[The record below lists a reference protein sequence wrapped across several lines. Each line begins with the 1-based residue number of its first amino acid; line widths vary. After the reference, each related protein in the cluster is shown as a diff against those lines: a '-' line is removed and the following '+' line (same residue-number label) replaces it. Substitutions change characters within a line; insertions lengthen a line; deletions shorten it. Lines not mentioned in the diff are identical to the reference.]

1 MEEVIGGIVIGGLI
15 GGLIIF
21 LVLTILVC
29 YAISAVAMWKIFA
42 KAGEPGWKALIP
54 IYNAYV
60 LCKIIGMSFWLWVA
74 IIPVVLGIGGA
85 ALVILEAEEV
95 YVALFDLVQSI
106 YTIILSIVVY
116 IKLGKVFNKSGAFI
130 AGLILVP
137 LVFDLILAFDKSE
150 YVGPLKANTNKTIK
164 KNA

>member
-1 MEEVIGGIVIGGLI
+1 MEEALGGLLIGGLI

-21 LVLTILVC
+21 VVLAILVC

-60 LCKIIGMSFWLWVA
+60 LCKIIGMSFWLWVI
-74 IIPVVLGIGGA
+74 IIPVVLGIGGLT
-85 ALVILEAEEV
+85 LVILDAEDV

-106 YTIILSIVVY
+106 YTLILSIVVY
-116 IKLGKVFNKSGAFI
+116 IKLGKAFNKSGAFI

-137 LVFDLILAFDKSE
+137 LIFDLILAFDDSK
-150 YVGPLKANTNKTIK
+150 YVGPLNNDKKKTIK